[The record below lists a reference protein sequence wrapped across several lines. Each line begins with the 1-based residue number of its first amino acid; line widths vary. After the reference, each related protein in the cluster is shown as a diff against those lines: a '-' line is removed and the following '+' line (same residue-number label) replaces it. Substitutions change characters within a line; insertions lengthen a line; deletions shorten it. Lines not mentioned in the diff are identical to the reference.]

1 MVNNNTQRLLIK
13 EEKIV
18 ELKQEVEEHKNKY
31 KEYTTK
37 LGKYIEMSK
46 QGIEVK
52 ETDKKKQ
59 LFKMQMVRNLDILTG
74 NTI

>member
-59 LFKMQMVRNLDILTG
+59 LFKMQMVMNLDILTG